1 MTISAERQTAQDRLI
16 EDWARHVSSHALEQL
31 LSLFTDDVVYED
43 VATGIVNHGKNEVR
57 AFFERNLAS
66 VPDVT
71 FELTS
76 KLATGTKGGAEWV
89 MRGTHRGD
97 EPGMP
102 AMNKPVEVRGASIF
116 EFADGKI
123 RRCADYYDVAVLLRQ
138 LGQMPSGA

>member
-1 MTISAERQTAQDRLI
+1 MR
-16 EDWARHVSSHALEQL
+16 SSHDLEQL

-71 FELTS
+71 LELTS

-116 EFADGKI
+116 EFAD
-123 RRCADYYDVAVLLRQ
+123 ALY
-138 LGQMPSGA
+138 PSALSRG